1 MTTHTKQDAGTD
13 ESSTTT
19 RIGTALDR
27 FVGSWTEEEAHQ
39 FSKSIQ
45 VLEQVDEELW
55 GSGWLSICS
64 RLR

>member
-55 GSGWLSICS
+55 K
-64 RLR
+64 